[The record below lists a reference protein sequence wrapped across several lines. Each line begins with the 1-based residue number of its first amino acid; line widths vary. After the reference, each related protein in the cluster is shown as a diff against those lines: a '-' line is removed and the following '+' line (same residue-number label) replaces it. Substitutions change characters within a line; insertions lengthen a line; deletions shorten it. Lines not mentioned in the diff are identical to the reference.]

1 MAGKYVAVFE
11 TELQMPEMAGPVHN
25 KGKARSSI
33 RLLSTAHQNL
43 LSHLY
48 SAFKLDFPNTR
59 TQQWVWI
66 EVILEG
72 FHLPWLLCKLSA
84 PNERCVRCVAR
95 LQWARISSGQCHL
108 SFLQS
113 LRGGLSQAV

>member
-1 MAGKYVAVFE
+1 MAGDYVAVSE
-11 TELQMPEMAGPVHN
+11 IELQMPEMAGPVHN
-25 KGKARSSI
+25 KGKARSPT
-33 RLLSTAHQNL
+33 RLLPTAHRNL

-72 FHLPWLLCKLSA
+72 FHLPWLLCSCLLQMSDG
-84 PNERCVRCVAR
+84 VRCAAR
-95 LQWARISSGQCHL
+95 LQWA
-108 SFLQS
+108 
-113 LRGGLSQAV
+113 